1 MELRVLGC
9 HGGES
14 VRHRATSFLLD
25 GRVGLDA
32 GATTSMLTLD
42 EQLALDAVIVSHAH
56 LDHVRDLS
64 SLADNRAQGA
74 RRPLVVAGTA
84 FTIRALREHFFNNVL
99 WPDFTAINLVNGTGP
114 TIELQVLEPEVP
126 TLVAGYTATAV
137 LVSHTIESAG
147 FVVERDGAAVA
158 ISGDTGPTARF
169 WEVLTETPNLKAL
182 LQEVSFPDELEW
194 LAKVSGHHTP
204 ATLAREM
211 AKLPRNDIPW
221 LLYHIKP
228 AFQARVERELAALR
242 RDALEVLNLGDA
254 FVI

>member
-14 VRHRATSFLLD
+14 ARHRSTSFLLD

-32 GATTSMLTLD
+32 GATTSMLTIE
-42 EQLALDAVIVSHAH
+42 EQLCLDAVIVSHAH

-64 SLADNRAQGA
+64 ALADNRAQGA
-74 RRPLVVAGTA
+74 KRPLVVAGTA

-99 WPDFTAINLVNGTGP
+99 WPDFTAIQLVNGEGP
-114 TIELQVLEPEVP
+114 TIELKVVEPEVP
-126 TLVAGYTATAV
+126 TDIAGFTATAV

-158 ISGDTGPTARF
+158 FSGDTGPTERF
-169 WEVLTETPNLKAL
+169 WEVLSATPNLKAL

-194 LAKVSGHHTP
+194 LARVSGHHTP
-204 ATLAREM
+204 STLGREM

-228 AFQARVERELAALR
+228 AFQAKVERELAALR
-242 RDALEVLNLGDA
+242 RDALEILALGERFA
-254 FVI
+254 L